1 MLIVNERHKGLVGIL
16 TANTIFGLNI
26 PVTKALMAKWMTPM
40 GYTAT
45 RMFFGVIVFW
55 FIGVFVRDIK
65 VQKRDM
71 IVILLGGLMGFIGT
85 QFLFSQALEYT
96 TPVIFS
102 LLLAL
107 TPVVVLI
114 LSTIFLKESVST
126 KKIVGVIISIL
137 GAGLIILVSSS
148 NTDSGS
154 NNLLG
159 ILFSVLCV
167 LSYGGYMVL
176 TRSVSIKYR
185 PVTIAKWMFLV
196 SALVAIP
203 FSFNGLQNQNIY
215 SEHVTPMAIAF
226 LLFALLFSTTLAF
239 FLMPYALKRLEASTV
254 SVFMNLQPIVAS
266 IVAII
271 VGQDQ
276 LTWDKPLAV
285 LLVLT
290 GVYLVTAKRKQ
301 RVIA

>member
-1 MLIVNERHKGLVGIL
+1 MLILNERHKGLIGIL

-26 PVTKALMAKWMTPM
+26 PVTKALMDRWMTPL
-40 GYTAT
+40 GYTIT
-45 RMFFGVIVFW
+45 RMFFGVVVFW
-55 FIGVFVRDIK
+55 LIGLFVRDIK

-71 IVILLGGLMGFIGT
+71 VVILLGGLMGFIGT
-85 QFLFSQALEYT
+85 QFLFSEALEYT

-102 LLLAL
+102 LLMAL

-114 LSTIFLKESVST
+114 LSSVFLKESIPA
-126 KKIVGVIISIL
+126 KKIIGVIISIL
-137 GAGLIILVSSS
+137 GAGFIILVSS
-148 NTDSGS
+148 THEGSGS
-154 NNLLG
+154 NTKLG

-167 LSYGGYMVL
+167 LCYGGYMVL
-176 TRSVSIKYR
+176 TRAVSTKYQ

-196 SALVAIP
+196 SVLVALP
-203 FSFNGLQNQNIY
+203 FSFNGLQNQSIY
-215 SEHVTPMAIAF
+215 SEHATPMAIAL

-254 SVFMNLQPIVAS
+254 SVFMNLQPLIAS
-266 IVAII
+266 IVAIT

-276 LTWDKPLAV
+276 LTWDKPLAA

-290 GVYLVTAKRKQ
+290 GVYLVTAKKKQ
-301 RVIA
+301 LS